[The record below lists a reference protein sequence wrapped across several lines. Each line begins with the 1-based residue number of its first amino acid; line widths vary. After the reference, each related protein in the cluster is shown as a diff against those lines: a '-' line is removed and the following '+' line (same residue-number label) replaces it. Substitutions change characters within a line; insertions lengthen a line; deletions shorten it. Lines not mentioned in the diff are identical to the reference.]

1 MQKIMRLGVFLLG
14 CTLWSSSPQSVTAT
28 NNPPP
33 LTPIEQ
39 VARDYKDFT
48 GETLEG
54 AFPIVQYINAY
65 KEFIHRETS
74 KTLSQLHTLCSQMGV
89 GPNFWDEFA
98 KVGQIAL
105 TDKNAQLIANIAQ
118 LSKAMGWA
126 MGAYGS
132 VGGALM

>member
-105 TDKNAQLIANIAQ
+105 TSCRAVLAFGTSRIAPTR
-118 LSKAMGWA
+118 LSFLGFPRRD
-126 MGAYGS
+126 GS
-132 VGGALM
+132 